1 MIATEEYLDFLR
13 KEYLADF
20 VRKGGATV
28 KFVVAPDDT
37 RAAAFSAGLSDAASS
52 EGFTFARVDASQTR
66 VHMID
71 QVFFAVAAQV
81 DWDERTATF
90 LRSTLERAA
99 FPAPPESHDLSLTTL
114 AAHHDFDRGELSR
127 TVRRQLVHDLLYD
140 HTMAQE
146 LRIAMLRLCEARL
159 QDNELAAAEREALLA
174 WLHGELR
181 HISRLRSAGIFSRVA
196 RHNARHLLLSLVR
209 WLTRTGS
216 AGLVLELDIRRCA
229 VTKRPPPEERSGV
242 YYSKA
247 AVMDAYEVLRQ
258 LVDATDELAYCC
270 VVVVAAPEFV
280 TDHTRGLPAYT
291 ALQMRIWDE
300 VRDRRRD
307 NPFSA
312 LVRAHGPA

>member
-28 KFVVAPDDT
+28 KFVVAPDDA
-37 RAAAFSAGLSDAASS
+37 RASSFSAGLAEAASG
-52 EGFTFARVDASQTR
+52 EGLDFARVDAAQTR

-71 QVFFAVAAQV
+71 QVFFSVARQV
-81 DWDERTATF
+81 DWDRCTTTF
-90 LRSTLERAA
+90 LRQSLERAA
-99 FPAPPESHDLSLTTL
+99 FPAPPGDDLSLTTL

-127 TVRRQLVHDLLYD
+127 SVRRQLVDDLLHD
-140 HTMAQE
+140 HTIVQE

-159 QDNELAAAEREALLA
+159 QSNELADAEREALHA

-196 RHNARHLLLSLVR
+196 RHNARHLLFSLVR

-229 VTKRPPPEERSGV
+229 LAKRPAPEERVGV

-247 AVMDAYEVLRQ
+247 AVMDAYELLRQ
-258 LVDATDELAYCC
+258 LVDATDELSSCA

-312 LVRAHGPA
+312 LVRAHPAP

>member
-37 RAAAFSAGLSDAASS
+37 RAASFSVGLAEAASG
-52 EGFTFARVDASQTR
+52 EGFTFARVDAAETR

-71 QVFFAVAAQV
+71 QVFFAVARQV
-81 DWDERTATF
+81 DWDRCTTTF
-90 LRSTLERAA
+90 LRQSLERAA
-99 FPAPPESHDLSLTTL
+99 FPAPPGSDDLSLTSL

-127 TVRRQLVHDLLYD
+127 SVRRQLVDDLLHD
-140 HTMAQE
+140 HTMVQE
-146 LRIAMLRLCEARL
+146 MRIAMLRLCEARL
-159 QDNELAAAEREALLA
+159 QANELADAERDALQD

-196 RHNARHLLLSLVR
+196 RHNARHLLFSLVR

-229 VTKRPPPEERSGV
+229 VAKRPPAEERVGV

-247 AVMDAYEVLRQ
+247 AVIDAYELLRQ
-258 LVDATDELAYCC
+258 LVDATDELSSCA

-307 NPFSA
+307 NPFSS
-312 LVRAHGPA
+312 LVRAHPAP